1 MGLLSLFG
9 FGGLPPGIAGATL
22 VVGEGAAL
30 QQASALLDGLQSKL
44 GPIALGYVGDATYS
58 GALPSFNLAPQPD
71 KAAALM
77 RKIQPARLIILAL
90 RGDQTHLVRAAA
102 CPAYWINARDHHAAN
117 SGCNAVTVSDPKLMR
132 SINGAVLTG
141 NPLLNITQLPGM
153 PTTNPICERFKEQRE
168 SGRWL
173 GYFAATGEGE
183 EEIAYAIFNRLIRH
197 KMGLMILAPQDPA
210 RCEPVYRESIKYR
223 LQTIRHNRL
232 STSFV
237 PLQTRVYY
245 IEEPQPLAALYACVD
260 FVVAGGTLHSS
271 ALQKPDLITPL
282 LHGKPVI
289 VGSAQRDDGL
299 VRAALAD
306 NAVLGGNNE
315 EQVFQHA
322 RGLLDAPSERERLG
336 AAGKDWL
343 QAQVGALARVLAL
356 IE

>member
-9 FGGLPPGIAGATL
+9 FGGLPPGVARATL
-22 VVGEGAAL
+22 VLGEGASL
-30 QQASALLDGLQSKL
+30 QQAGGLLEALQSKI
-44 GPIALGYVGDATYS
+44 GPIALGYFGDATYS
-58 GALPSFNLAPQPD
+58 GALPSFNLALQQD
-71 KAAALM
+71 KAAALL

-90 RGDQTHLVRAAA
+90 RGDQTHLVQAAA
-102 CPAYWINARDHHAAN
+102 CPAYWINASDHHAAN
-117 SGCNAVTVSDPKLMR
+117 AGCKAITVSDPKLTQ

-141 NPLLNITQLPGM
+141 NPLLNMMQLPHM
-153 PTTNPICERFKEQRE
+153 PATDTICERFKEQRE
-168 SGRWL
+168 KDRWL

-197 KMGLMILAPQDPA
+197 KMGLMMLAPQDPA

-245 IEEPQPLAALYACVD
+245 IEEPQPLAALYACAD
-260 FVVAGGTLHSS
+260 FVVAGGTLHNS
-271 ALQKPDLITPL
+271 AQQVPDLMTPM

-289 VGSAQRDDGL
+289 VGAAQRDDAL
-299 VRAALAD
+299 VHAAITD
-306 NAVLGGNNE
+306 NAVLAGDNE
-315 EQVFQHA
+315 EAVFQHA
-322 RGLLDAPSERERLG
+322 RGLLDAPAARERLG
-336 AAGKDWL
+336 SAGKDWL
-343 QAQVGALARVLAL
+343 QAQAGALARVLAL